1 MPPLTPSLA
10 FLIGFIVAPILFVL
24 SAYFTRAPARRIIGA
39 LVGAVAYAAL
49 NIMWDRLA
57 AAAGW
62 WVYPFAPTWVE
73 TVPLY
78 IPAGLVAGGAFGL
91 IGWRV
96 IRRWPDGRGLV
107 AFLFVW
113 GVWGVIHDF
122 GGLAITG
129 ATNLMTFGPG
139 LAPVIA
145 DFFTYVTCGVLAQL
159 AIRLVAGPAGADPLA
174 RMSRRVRA
182 A

>member
-1 MPPLTPSLA
+1 MPTLTPSLA
-10 FLIGFIVAPILFVL
+10 FIIGFIVAPVLFAL
-24 SAYFTRAPARRIIGA
+24 SAYFTRAPARGIIGA
-39 LVGAVAYAAL
+39 LAGAVAYSTL
-49 NIMWDRLA
+49 NIIWDRLA

-62 WVYPFAPTWVE
+62 WVYPFASTWVD
-73 TVPLY
+73 TLPLY

-91 IGWRV
+91 VGWRV
-96 IRRWPDGRGLV
+96 SRRWPKGRGLV
-107 AFLFVW
+107 AFLLVW

-145 DFFTYVTCGVLAQL
+145 DFLTYVTCGALAQL
-159 AIRLVAGPAGADPLA
+159 AMRLVAGPASADPLA
-174 RMSRRVRA
+174 RTSRPARA